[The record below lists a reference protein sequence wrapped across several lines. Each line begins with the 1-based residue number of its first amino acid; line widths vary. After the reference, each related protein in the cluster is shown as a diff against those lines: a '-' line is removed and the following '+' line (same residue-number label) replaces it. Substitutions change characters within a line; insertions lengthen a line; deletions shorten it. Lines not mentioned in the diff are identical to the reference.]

1 MAGAIVWISLE
12 TLLSSSYRDVRLPAD
27 RVDRANIGIY
37 RFGIAAAR
45 LHSDSGKIKSADYQ
59 GSRMLTVFSG
69 NKSKNCDGVSRRD
82 FLSAGSLALGSLT
95 LPQLLATRSALGS
108 DHPYVRDRS
117 VVLLYLSGGGSHIE
131 TFDPKMD
138 APAEIRSVTGS
149 VQTTRPGVHY
159 GGTFPQLANHA
170 HELSIVRSFKHP
182 IGGHEQAHVH
192 VLTGGTDPKGDGKT
206 GFSMGSLASRLRGAN
221 HPETGMPS
229 FTLLTEPEID
239 GQYRKELGRVRKGSR
254 PGVLGLPYSPFE
266 PGAGGHAVE
275 NMTLHL
281 PSDRF
286 GDRRALLS
294 SLDLWQRRVERL
306 TTVSGTNKFNEQA
319 VNLLAGGA
327 AKAMDLSTE
336 DPQLV
341 ERYDTSDTQIGF
353 KKFRASTLGK
363 QMLMA
368 RRLCEAGCGFVT
380 VHSAGWD
387 MHADGNNPG
396 MQVGMEMLGR
406 TMDKAVSTFLDDVKQ
421 RGLSDKILLV
431 ITGDFGRTPRVNKKG
446 GRAHWARLCTLAFA
460 GGGIQPGQI
469 IGKSSRD
476 GGEPATTPYNAS
488 HLMATIM
495 HSRFDMGELR
505 LESQFP
511 RELMQMLEDTPP
523 IQELF

>member
-1 MAGAIVWISLE
+1 
-12 TLLSSSYRDVRLPAD
+12 
-27 RVDRANIGIY
+27 
-37 RFGIAAAR
+37 
-45 LHSDSGKIKSADYQ
+45 
-59 GSRMLTVFSG
+59 MLTIHSG
-69 NKSKNCDGVSRRD
+69 NRARDCDGVSRRD
-82 FLSAGSLALGSLT
+82 FICAGSLALGSLT
-95 LPQLLATRSALGS
+95 LPQLLATRSAIGAEHS
-108 DHPYVRDRS
+108 YIRDRS

-138 APAEIRSVTGS
+138 APVEIRSVTGS
-149 VQTTRPGVHY
+149 VQTSVAGINY
-159 GGTFPQLANHA
+159 GGTFPQLATHA
-170 HELSIVRSFKHP
+170 HELSIVRNFQHP

-192 VLTGGTDPKGDGKT
+192 VLTGGTDPRGDGKA
-206 GFSMGSLASRLRGAN
+206 GFSMGSLVSRFRGAN
-221 HPETGMPS
+221 HPATGMPT

-254 PGVLGLPYSPFE
+254 PGSLGIPYSPFE

-281 PSDRF
+281 PPERF
-286 GDRRALLS
+286 GNRQALLA
-294 SLDLWQRRVERL
+294 SLDAWRHRVENIAS
-306 TTVSGTNKFNEQA
+306 VSGTNKFNEQA

-327 AKAMDLSTE
+327 ADAMDLSSE
-336 DPQLV
+336 DPKLV
-341 ERYDTSDTQIGF
+341 ERYNTSDTQIGF
-353 KKFRASTLGK
+353 KKFRPSTLGK

-406 TMDKAVSTFLDDVKQ
+406 TMDKAVSTFLDDLKQ
-421 RGLSDKILLV
+421 RGLADKILLV
-431 ITGDFGRTPRVNKKG
+431 ITGDFGRTPRVNKRG
-446 GRAHWARLCTLAFA
+446 GRDHWARLCTLAFA
-460 GGGIQPGQI
+460 GGGIKPGQI

-476 GGEPATTPYNAS
+476 GGEPATTPYHTSN
-488 HLMATIM
+488 LMATIM
-495 HSRFDMGELR
+495 HSLFDMGQLR

-511 RELMQMLEDTPP
+511 RELMQMLEETSP